1 MLKRNWNNKFGLLQ
15 IDKNK
20 QLMLQINKSINNKSR
35 FRDNSIIES
44 PSMLIDSN
52 MNESTIAFDSIENLN
67 KRKPRY
73 NSVIRS
79 YARSPLDKIE
89 QDEPKLKY
97 GKGHKMSKKMIKINS
112 KLKAIYSENMQKSKF
127 SYFRNSSVPLRYQNV
142 NFPWSPKIKNLKKN
156 SIKHSI
162 EVSSHENL
170 DINSIKKFDLQS
182 RRDSDRGNPIQEPI
196 TATNFFP
203 KVSSVKNSTLINN
216 LQKQPFL
223 VGDSAFI
230 NLDQSKQFNKETKN
244 RKSNVSVV
252 NKVRKKQSNV
262 GLFSDLN
269 SKNPVYDIG
278 VYIRVLNQELIKM
291 NNTFLQEKHKAYLN
305 MKKKRSIQ
313 KRSIQK

>member
-1 MLKRNWNNKFGLLQ
+1 
-15 IDKNK
+15 
-20 QLMLQINKSINNKSR
+20 MLQINKSINNKSR

-142 NFPWSPKIKNLKKN
+142 NFP
-156 SIKHSI
+156 
-162 EVSSHENL
+162 
-170 DINSIKKFDLQS
+170 
-182 RRDSDRGNPIQEPI
+182 
-196 TATNFFP
+196 
-203 KVSSVKNSTLINN
+203 
-216 LQKQPFL
+216 
-223 VGDSAFI
+223 
-230 NLDQSKQFNKETKN
+230 
-244 RKSNVSVV
+244 
-252 NKVRKKQSNV
+252 
-262 GLFSDLN
+262 
-269 SKNPVYDIG
+269 
-278 VYIRVLNQELIKM
+278 
-291 NNTFLQEKHKAYLN
+291 
-305 MKKKRSIQ
+305 
-313 KRSIQK
+313 